1 MEIHVECRVF
11 IDLKTGNMNTPTS
24 NFWKISRISMA
35 ANAKRHKALSAT
47 AKMKNMSNNIVTF
60 LG

>member
-1 MEIHVECRVF
+1 
-11 IDLKTGNMNTPTS
+11 MNTPTS
-24 NFWKISRISMA
+24 DFWKISRISMA
-35 ANAKRHKALSAT
+35 ANTKRHKALSAI